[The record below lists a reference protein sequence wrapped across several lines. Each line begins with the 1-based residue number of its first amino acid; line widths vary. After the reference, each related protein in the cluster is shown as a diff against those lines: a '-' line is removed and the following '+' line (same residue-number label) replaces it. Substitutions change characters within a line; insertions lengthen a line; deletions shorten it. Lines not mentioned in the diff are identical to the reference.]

1 MAGRGRTDSDESFE
15 RWYRREHP
23 RLLALLTVVAGDAE
37 IARDATAEAFARA
50 LERWA
55 RVDGMEE
62 PAAWTYRVGVN
73 LVRRRARRA
82 QVETKLLSR
91 PQSPVAP
98 PSVEP
103 ELWTAVLE
111 LPLRQRTAIALRYVC
126 DLSQADVAERMG
138 IAPGTASATL
148 TAARRQLAAK
158 LGPNDPTQV
167 PLG

>member
-1 MAGRGRTDSDESFE
+1 MVGRRRTEGDGSFE

-23 RLLALLTVVAGDAE
+23 RLLALLTVVAGDAD
-37 IARDATAEAFARA
+37 IARDATAEAFVRA

-55 RVDGMEE
+55 TVDGMEE

-82 QVETKLLSR
+82 RVETRLLVR
-91 PQSPVAP
+91 AQLPVAP

-111 LPLRQRTAIALRYVC
+111 LPVRQRTAIALRYLC
-126 DLSQADVAERMG
+126 DLSQADVAEHMG
-138 IAPGTASATL
+138 VAPGTASATL
-148 TAARRQLAAK
+148 TAARRQLASK
-158 LGPNDPTQV
+158 LGPSDPT
-167 PLG
+167 